1 VLLDWSSA
9 SSGGD
14 GDGDG
19 DEGGGDAGDGDGDGG
34 RSHLPQRRI
43 GYRLED
49 LMQITTLLLLSL
61 VCLKPLLFWSS
72 SDILR
77 IFDYKSN
84 IIYSTNTP
92 S

>member
-1 VLLDWSSA
+1 
-9 SSGGD
+9 
-14 GDGDG
+14 
-19 DEGGGDAGDGDGDGG
+19 
-34 RSHLPQRRI
+34 
-43 GYRLED
+43 

-72 SDILR
+72 SDTLR

>member
-1 VLLDWSSA
+1 VLLDCSSA

-14 GDGDG
+14 GDGG
-19 DEGGGDAGDGDGDGG
+19 DDDDGDGDGDG
-34 RSHLPQRRI
+34 SHLPQRRI
-43 GYRLED
+43 GCRLAD
-49 LMQITTLLLLSL
+49 LMQITTQLLLSL